1 MRCDVVEGEP
11 GIFPEPITRFMRT
24 IGGLFGGGKPR
35 QSAEDQSSTGETGA
49 ASEPADTDAPGAE
62 TTSPDRPDPGSVPP
76 PASLLARRECV
87 LLRP

>member
-35 QSAEDQSSTGETGA
+35 QAAEDQSPTSDPPA
-49 ASEPADTDAPGAE
+49 ATEPTDTAAPGAE
-62 TTSPDRPDPGSVPP
+62 DDKP
-76 PASLLARRECV
+76 
-87 LLRP
+87 

>member
-35 QSAEDQSSTGETGA
+35 KSAEDQSSTRDSA
-49 ASEPADTDAPGAE
+49 ATSEPKGTDAEGAE
-62 TTSPDRPDPGSVPP
+62 DDKP
-76 PASLLARRECV
+76 
-87 LLRP
+87 

>member
-35 QSAEDQSSTGETGA
+35 KSAEDQSSTPDSA
-49 ASEPADTDAPGAE
+49 ATSEPKGTDAEGAE
-62 TTSPDRPDPGSVPP
+62 HDKP
-76 PASLLARRECV
+76 
-87 LLRP
+87 

>member
-35 QSAEDQSSTGETGA
+35 KSAEGQSSTGETVA
-49 ASEPADTDAPGAE
+49 ATEQADTDAAG
-62 TTSPDRPDPGSVPP
+62 PDAYKP
-76 PASLLARRECV
+76 
-87 LLRP
+87 